1 MDIVFYVPG
10 VVLLLTVA
18 LKLSTTKES
27 WRDPPLAASSALL
40 LVGSLVCLLS
50 APTTIGAVNGLTG
63 IANFSA
69 ALVYS
74 GMSALSA
81 CYLVLMIVWR
91 GGPTDQVGRACRLVV
106 GVYVLVII
114 GIVVLF
120 ALADVPV
127 ERTRD
132 LDTYYATTPYM
143 REMIMLYLV
152 FHTAATV
159 ALATMGLCWL
169 REVRDL
175 TRTGL
180 TLIVVGA
187 LFDLSY
193 QIAKYTAMAAR
204 WIGHDWDVLSTTVS
218 PPLVAAAGLTVAA
231 GFALP
236 RVGPSVADNV
246 RAWKRRRLL
255 RPLWVEMRALRP
267 SGSDAHWWDPPVV
280 RLARQEI
287 AILDGVLLCAPYLD
301 DEIRR
306 TAYAAARA
314 RDATAEP
321 GSEVDS
327 AADPNS
333 AAGSE
338 AECEPARPANP
349 TAPNPIAPIPG
360 TPDPRTPGARTPDPA
375 VPAPVDPDPA
385 EIVAEAAMLAAAR
398 VRMAADR
405 SAEIPADMGLLR
417 SVNEPHLM
425 VGLAQA
431 LSSSPIVAEARRRAA
446 GATRATEPRPS

>member
-10 VVLLLTVA
+10 VVLLFTAV
-18 LKLSTTKES
+18 LKLSTAKES
-27 WRDPPLAASSALL
+27 WRDPLLAASCALL
-40 LVGSLVCLLS
+40 LVGSFVCLLS
-50 APTTIGAVNGLTG
+50 APATIGVVNGLTG

-74 GMSALSA
+74 GMTALSA
-81 CYLVLMIVWR
+81 CYLVLMIIWR
-91 GGPTDQVGRACRLVV
+91 GGPADRIGRACLLVTGVSVLVV
-106 GVYVLVII
+106 I

-159 ALATMGLCWL
+159 ALASMGLCWL

-193 QIAKYTAMAAR
+193 QIAKYTALAAR
-204 WIGHDWDVLSTTVS
+204 WLGHDWDVLSTSVS
-218 PPLVAAAGLTVAA
+218 PPLVSAAGLTMAA

-246 RAWKRRRLL
+246 RALRRRRLL
-255 RPLWVEMRALRP
+255 KPLWLEMRALRT
-267 SGSDAHWWDPPVV
+267 SDADAHWWDPPVV

-301 DEIRR
+301 DEVRR
-306 TAYAAARA
+306 TAYAAAHA
-314 RDATAEP
+314 RD
-321 GSEVDS
+321 
-327 AADPNS
+327 
-333 AAGSE
+333 
-338 AECEPARPANP
+338 EPAPPDLATPPALATPANP
-349 TAPNPIAPIPG
+349 SSPL
-360 TPDPRTPGARTPDPA
+360 
-375 VPAPVDPDPA
+375 PAPPHPA
-385 EIVAEAAMLAAAR
+385 DIVAEAAMLAAAR

-405 SAEIPADMGLLR
+405 RVEFPVDMGLLR
-417 SVNEPHLM
+417 SVNEPRLM
-425 VGLAQA
+425 VCLAEA
-431 LSSSPIVAEARRRAA
+431 LSSSPIVAEARRRAV
-446 GATRATEPRPS
+446 GAARATEPRPS